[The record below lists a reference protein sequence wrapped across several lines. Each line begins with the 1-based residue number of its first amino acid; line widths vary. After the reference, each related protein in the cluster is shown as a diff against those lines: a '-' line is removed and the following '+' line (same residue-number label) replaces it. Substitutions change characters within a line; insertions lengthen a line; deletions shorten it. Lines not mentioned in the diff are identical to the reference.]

1 MVIQGGLQTTLPYAI
16 DREEDDFTLSQMTEG
31 AIDFLS
37 RGKQGFFPNGGGW
50 FD

>member
-1 MVIQGGLQTTLPYAI
+1 MGAQTTLSYAI

-37 RGKQGFFPNGGGW
+37 RGNRGFS
-50 FD
+50 